1 MYVRFGQSLTAGHL
15 MLLDCMGIMVPVKI
29 LERIQKNKRLSN
41 ISFPFAA
48 VFMKAFKYVRKEI
61 PCER

>member
-1 MYVRFGQSLTAGHL
+1 

-48 VFMKAFKYVRKEI
+48 VFMKAFKYVRKEN